1 MESCH
6 VGNLITTLMT
16 KEIMP
21 WQFKSLEAVQTVVSL
36 KLMDVY
42 THLQRVDPITGWLL
56 VTDMINDLQQQKRGS
71 QKLFQ
76 FKSWEQCNAFKKSCK
91 S

>member
-1 MESCH
+1 MEPCH

-21 WQFKSLEAVQTVVSL
+21 WQFKALGAVQTVVSL
-36 KLMDVY
+36 KLMDVH

-71 QKLFQ
+71 E
-76 FKSWEQCNAFKKSCK
+76 KSLMF
-91 S
+91 